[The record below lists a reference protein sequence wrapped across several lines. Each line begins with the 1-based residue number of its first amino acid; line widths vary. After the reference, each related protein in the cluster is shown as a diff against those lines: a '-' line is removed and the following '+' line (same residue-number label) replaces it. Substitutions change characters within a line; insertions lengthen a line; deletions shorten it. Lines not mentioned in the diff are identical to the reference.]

1 MYAKSLSWIQLC
13 VTLWTVALQAPLFI
27 GFPRQEY
34 WRELPF
40 PFPAYLPHP
49 GIEPSSLMSPALAGG
64 VLYH

>member
-13 VTLWTVALQAPLFI
+13 VTLWTAALQAPLFT
-27 GFPRQEY
+27 GFPRQEH

-40 PFPAYLPHP
+40 PSPAYLPHP
-49 GIEPSSLMSPALAGG
+49 GTEPSSLMSPALAGG